1 MLCLDTIYGSQR
13 FKTLVPSMTKLHTW
27 RKAPVQAWCR
37 NCLNLNL
44 FKFVLKF
51 RINRQVPNLLCTSI
65 KHPDNDFNL
74 LHNWFEISNILI
86 AVHNGVLL
94 VIFWFIVVVIFSPFY
109 SVAWLL
115 DNQFC
120 MCTIQSFFLKNHNIK
135 YWCPCSGYIILHL
148 FSKHLFFVVSIIRK
162 QSRGD

>member
-1 MLCLDTIYGSQR
+1 
-13 FKTLVPSMTKLHTW
+13 MTRLHTW

-44 FKFVLKF
+44 FEFVLKF
-51 RINRQVPNLLCTSI
+51 RINRQGRILLCTSI
-65 KHPDNDFNL
+65 KHPGNDFNL
-74 LHNWFEISNILI
+74 LHNWFEISNIHI

-115 DNQFC
+115 DNQFF
-120 MCTIQSFFLKNHNIK
+120 MCRIQSNFFWRITIESIGVLVQGTLFCTYSLNTSSSSSLL
-135 YWCPCSGYIILHL
+135 SGSKVEATKGRQDFIGNQKGRHL
-148 FSKHLFFVVSIIRK
+148 
-162 QSRGD
+162 